1 MMKRDSIRKQLEA
14 LLQVLTSKVS
24 DIDHTLRELDS
35 ADWQEGSVENKD
47 EEVLEDMGDGALE
60 EIVEIHVAF
69 QRSDMGT
76 FCTYTSFGDLIDE
89 H

>member
-60 EIVEIHVAF
+60 EIV
-69 QRSDMGT
+69 
-76 FCTYTSFGDLIDE
+76 
-89 H
+89 